1 MSDEPT
7 ELDAHRGMMAQKATD
22 LRRLTAEV
30 QADQAALRARR
41 DSLEAVLLA
50 APALTWHE
58 AVEKARYLLMLFA
71 ESPAAQDPRRKQL
84 IEDVLADFDRLDKPD
99 AGSI

>member
-1 MSDEPT
+1 
-7 ELDAHRGMMAQKATD
+7 
-22 LRRLTAEV
+22 
-30 QADQAALRARR
+30 
-41 DSLEAVLLA
+41 
-50 APALTWHE
+50 
-58 AVEKARYLLMLFA
+58 MLFA